1 MSPEMTFEKRAPG
14 LEVRKLCATTSLPGR
29 RDTLGT
35 TLTVVP
41 GWLGSE
47 TVRSLTPSLSSYYRN
62 KYGGIW
68 RRLINFFKG
77 SSLCFCDSIY
87 GRVLLIVCSMNHIPP
102 YLFLSREDDD
112 DDVRDIGKYDL
123 RSVLLHP
130 MLSNANQARHE
141 DSASNGMI
149 RVK

>member
-1 MSPEMTFEKRAPG
+1 
-14 LEVRKLCATTSLPGR
+14 
-29 RDTLGT
+29 
-35 TLTVVP
+35 
-41 GWLGSE
+41 
-47 TVRSLTPSLSSYYRN
+47 
-62 KYGGIW
+62 
-68 RRLINFFKG
+68 
-77 SSLCFCDSIY
+77 
-87 GRVLLIVCSMNHIPP
+87 MNHIPP

-123 RSVLLHP
+123 RSVLFHP

>member
-1 MSPEMTFEKRAPG
+1 M
-14 LEVRKLCATTSLPGR
+14 
-29 RDTLGT
+29 
-35 TLTVVP
+35 
-41 GWLGSE
+41 E
-47 TVRSLTPSLSSYYRN
+47 TVT
-62 KYGGIW
+62 
-68 RRLINFFKG
+68 LINFFKG
-77 SSLCFCDSIY
+77 SSLCFGDSIY
-87 GRVLLIVCSMNHIPP
+87 RRVLLIVCSMNHVPP
-102 YLFLSREDDD
+102 YLFLSREDD